1 MNKVLV
7 SLLLTLGLTGVAQAA
22 GDAEAGQ
29 GKVAVCGACHGADGN
44 SPAPNFPKLAGQGER
59 YLLKQLHDIKS
70 GARPVVEMT
79 GMLDNLSEQ
88 DMADIAAYFS
98 SQKMSVGAADPKL
111 VERGEAL
118 FRGGKL
124 EEGMPS
130 CIGCHSPNGAGLA
143 AAGFPHLGGQHAQ
156 YVAKQL
162 TDFREG
168 NRTNDGDAMIMRAIA
183 AKPDILLMDE
193 PFSALDPL
201 ARASL
206 QETVSLIHK
215 KLGTTIVFVTHDMN
229 EAAKLACRIGVMH
242 QGRLVQVDTP
252 QDIQNHPADDYVRSL
267 FGAAQPENTISADK
281 VINLYRRLDADGK
294 ARVREYWAQN
304 RMDV

>member
-29 GKVAVCGACHGADGN
+29 GKVAVCAACHGADGN

-70 GARPVVEMT
+70 GARPVIEMT
-79 GMLDNLSEQ
+79 GMLDNLSDQ
-88 DMADIAAYFS
+88 DMADIAAYFA

-124 EEGMPS
+124 EEGMPA
-130 CIGCHSPNGAGLA
+130 CIGCHSPDGAGLA

-168 NRTNDGDAMIMRAIA
+168 DRTNDGDAMIMRAIA
-183 AKPDILLMDE
+183 AKLSNKDIE
-193 PFSALDPL
+193 A
-201 ARASL
+201 
-206 QETVSLIHK
+206 VSSFI
-215 KLGTTIVFVTHDMN
+215 
-229 EAAKLACRIGVMH
+229 
-242 QGRLVQVDTP
+242 QGL
-252 QDIQNHPADDYVRSL
+252 H
-267 FGAAQPENTISADK
+267 
-281 VINLYRRLDADGK
+281 
-294 ARVREYWAQN
+294 
-304 RMDV
+304 